1 MRESQVIGPVLKWV
15 GGKRQLLREI
25 LPRVETVPYTRYVE
39 PFFGGGVL
47 SFSPC
52 CRTKLSSM
60 ITIRI

>member
-1 MRESQVIGPVLKWV
+1 MKESQVIGPVLKWV

-60 ITIRI
+60 ITIGI

>member
-47 SFSPC
+47 SFSSC

-60 ITIRI
+60 ITIGI

>member
-25 LPRVETVPYTRYVE
+25 LPRVETIPYTRYVE
-39 PFFGGGVL
+39 PFFGGGVR

-60 ITIRI
+60 ITIGI

>member
-39 PFFGGGVL
+39 PFFGGGEL

-60 ITIRI
+60 ITIGI

>member
-52 CRTKLSSM
+52 CRIKLSSM
-60 ITIRI
+60 ITIGI

>member
-52 CRTKLSSM
+52 CRRKPSSM
-60 ITIRI
+60 ITIGI

>member
-60 ITIRI
+60 ITIGI

>member
-1 MRESQVIGPVLKWV
+1 MRESQVIGPELKWV

-60 ITIRI
+60 ITIGI

>member
-15 GGKRQLLREI
+15 GGKRQLLCEI
-25 LPRVETVPYTRYVE
+25 LPRVETVPYTRYVV

-52 CRTKLSSM
+52 CRTKLLSM
-60 ITIRI
+60 ITIGI

>member
-15 GGKRQLLREI
+15 GGKRQLLHEI
-25 LPRVETVPYTRYVE
+25 LPRVETVPYARYVE

-60 ITIRI
+60 ITIGI

>member
-25 LPRVETVPYTRYVE
+25 LPRVEAVPYARYIE
-39 PFFGGGVL
+39 PFFGGAL

-60 ITIRI
+60 ITIGI

>member
-15 GGKRQLLREI
+15 GGKRQLLHEI
-25 LPRVETVPYTRYVE
+25 LPRVETIPYTRYVE

-60 ITIRI
+60 ITIGI

>member
-47 SFSPC
+47 SFFPC

-60 ITIRI
+60 ITIGI

>member
-25 LPRVETVPYTRYVE
+25 LPRVETIPYTRYVE
-39 PFFGGGVL
+39 PFFGGGR

-60 ITIRI
+60 ITIGI

>member
-15 GGKRQLLREI
+15 GGKRQLLHEI
-25 LPRVETVPYTRYVE
+25 LPRVEIVPYDMSNL
-39 PFFGGGVL
+39 FSGGVL

-60 ITIRI
+60 ITIGI

>member
-39 PFFGGGVL
+39 PFFGGGL

-52 CRTKLSSM
+52 CRTKLSST
-60 ITIRI
+60 ITIGI

>member
-15 GGKRQLLREI
+15 GGKRQLLCEI

-60 ITIRI
+60 ITIGI

>member
-25 LPRVETVPYTRYVE
+25 LPRVETIPYTRYVE
-39 PFFGGGVL
+39 PFFGGAL
-47 SFSPC
+47 SFSPS

-60 ITIRI
+60 ITIGI

>member
-25 LPRVETVPYTRYVE
+25 LPRVETIPYTRYVE

-47 SFSPC
+47 SFSPS

-60 ITIRI
+60 ITIGI

>member
-1 MRESQVIGPVLKWV
+1 MRGSQVIGPVLKWV

-60 ITIRI
+60 ITIGI